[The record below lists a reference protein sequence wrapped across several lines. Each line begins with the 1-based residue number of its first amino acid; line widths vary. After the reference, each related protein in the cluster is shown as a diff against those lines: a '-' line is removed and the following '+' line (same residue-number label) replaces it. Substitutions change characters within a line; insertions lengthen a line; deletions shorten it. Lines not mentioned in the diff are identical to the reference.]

1 MYSII
6 KIIQLK
12 VTSVVGVSQTDEA
25 RLTEHATPRLYI
37 VSVNVFYLAR
47 HTIIYKGLLLQ

>member
-1 MYSII
+1 MYIII
-6 KIIQLK
+6 KITRLK
-12 VTSVVGVSQTDEA
+12 VTSVVGVGQTDEA